1 MADLNRL
8 YDALK
13 QADAAGNK
21 EDAQQ
26 LANYIRSELAAQPQE
41 EQQLIKPEETSFGQR
56 ALGSLKQGFQSF
68 GEAAEGRELA
78 RLKNEGKLP
87 EAAAKMEEIKAN
99 AAKPQAPTLTP
110 SDIQRIAHEKGYLPA
125 AMEVPSFVVE
135 QILKSGPEMA
145 ESLIAGYASGA
156 LTTAGVA
163 MTPFAPAAPVAGAV
177 VGTLAGIGT
186 YAYQQYGHFMERQAL
201 AKQAPEELDPE
212 SARNWAAATAPIGFA
227 VDRLTFG
234 VGKFGKKAVAEAV
247 VEELAKRTTGQV
259 IKETVKA
266 GAKEGAKRAA
276 IGVSEMPTEML
287 EQWAELHQAG
297 LPTDTEEA
305 KREIWD
311 AGWSALAMG
320 TGIGGISGTASGS
333 YNKYKELKSI
343 DDTVNEVNEAKP
355 QRERPSRETK
365 INESWSKL
373 EAKGEELRKQREAQ
387 EAAAEAEA
395 PPVEEVAEEVITEEA
410 APPVKR
416 GRKAKVAPIVEE
428 AVVEEAPAEEAPPVK
443 KGVLNAATLTSLG
456 LNKNSNAY
464 KELLNVD
471 ASTPEGL
478 AFLDE
483 TLDSHTGKIN
493 ETAVGDF
500 IRSIAPKVQEVQDAT
515 TRPKS
520 RQATNRA
527 GVSTLDERTGA
538 AAAEG
543 ATEDIAGT
551 VDAAG
556 TDVGQPA
563 GGAESSAD
571 TLANLQVGETAV
583 VGGKVYRKTETGFEL
598 VEAETPESTEVIDE
612 EAIAVEEAPVIE
624 EPLPIE
630 KQGRALA
637 KELRALDPDHPLID
651 DLTAFDVNEETLA
664 LAQQNIDELKAQRQ
678 QKAPTTEGELRELS
692 EEQKA
697 AETDQQAESF
707 ADTVLGQTKGE
718 TPESEAYIKSQ
729 EQIDADTR
737 AELRKYNL
745 EREQLLNKREPLKAK
760 LDLIRSNN
768 RSTKAAIEAVAK
780 PIQEQI
786 DAIDQEIA
794 GFNKLISQAH
804 DDYTTSSLVTEDVK
818 SKNFLAAIYKLVKK
832 GHITEKQAELYRAIA
847 NGDIVTALDY
857 ISIYGANAW
866 FKQIAKQLDKAEV
879 FTGLAFDNL
888 ESTYAGLFNAEN
900 NFVTIDAGY
909 YLQQI
914 ETHGIAQLQE
924 VLIHEVMHGGTVN
937 AVSKAMAYIN
947 NASDIPGDTYPNSKE
962 FKAAKNL
969 IDIFDYLQTTYP
981 ETFNKDTHYGAT
993 NPLEMIAEAY
1003 ANRSF
1008 QQYLSTLSLPAKLS
1022 KTGGPTNAWNAFVNA
1037 VKFILG
1043 LNTPNNALQRVLENG
1058 ANAVRTKSGQATPL
1072 ESIGRAQLYDK
1083 YRTQGIAI
1091 PSKARQKAD
1100 DDLLKRTGTKPTR
1113 PPKPLTGAQ
1122 RFATSPVQ
1130 TTVNI
1135 LRKFRSYWASFDQAI
1150 NDKILAAMRAKGMS
1164 QDAIAEAF
1172 HVLQVTQAVRADS
1185 MADSFLERGDIKY
1198 DSNLFKFVVTESKQS
1213 MKAIRD
1219 RLDNLAKSKGIKP
1232 EKLYAYATA
1241 AFIARRSRGLKNANA
1256 RLQRRVVQLVAQG
1269 KNTQAKKLYQ
1279 KNYKL
1284 VHMTQSEIDAGLEF
1298 FNRYPEFNKI
1308 FDTWN
1313 DVREKVLDFAMDQGL
1328 FDQETRDQLLEV
1340 MDYVPFFRV
1349 EQLEAKAGPKEYSQ
1363 GLIDTMN
1370 TVRGMKGSNQEVND
1384 VFDNMER
1391 WIKYTIRKGVQNR
1404 AAQEKIKLYTQELPD
1419 DIKVLPKGKRSESG
1433 NTVSVWENGKLKR
1446 YEFQGMD
1453 GDTMVHGFTGMEPA
1467 VIPAMRYWNKFANFL
1482 RLNIVLQPVFSV
1494 AQIPQDAF
1502 NAWFSSGVKY
1512 PFMLP
1517 LQVMK
1522 EIALTPV
1529 GLSSARKRLKQTVTV
1544 GKHDFSREY
1553 ERIDLDAQEEAKKY
1567 KTVDKLIKAILSPL
1581 TALSM
1586 ASDNVIRQAVYSQL
1600 MLETGNE
1607 ANAINVADEIIN
1619 FRRTGYG
1626 QLVNIMRQA
1635 APFVNANLQA
1645 LHISL
1650 ATITGNGINPMSRKQ
1665 ALLRF
1670 VNAGGQLMALSLIY
1684 TVLMSDEDEY
1694 KKLDPS
1700 ERDRNFVFPNGF
1712 KLPLRNDLFTAFFKV
1727 LPEHIFNR
1735 YIQET
1740 EDSTKMR
1747 KALATAFKR
1756 ALTIPGGMPSLLSGA
1771 VESYMNIDTV
1781 TGRPIVGQGQQGL
1794 APELQISPK
1803 RTPQLAR
1810 LLGELGGVSPL
1821 HVDHLLQRYFST
1833 MYGMTTMLTNSII
1846 ADMRGEVLPTKTARE
1861 MALEFPFVSSFLT
1874 REHGARNMMDYYELQ
1889 DIVNEAYKSF
1899 NNKQAYDNA
1908 SVQNYLNIDNNRQL
1922 VLMEKSLKNLSDEL
1936 ANLRNYET
1944 TLLLDK
1950 TGRWSADEK
1959 RAELERIE
1967 QERQNMLGFQFE
1979 LNDRKERYIQQ
1990 LRYLGG
1996 L

>member
-26 LANYIRSELAAQPQE
+26 LADWIRSEQAAQPQAQ

-56 ALGSLKQGFQSF
+56 ALSSLKQGFQSF
-68 GEAAEGRELA
+68 GEASEGREVA
-78 RLKNEGKLP
+78 RLKDEGKLP
-87 EAAAKMEEIKAN
+87 EAAAKMADIKAN
-99 AAKPQAPTLTP
+99 AAKPQAPTLSP
-110 SDIQRIAHEKGYLPA
+110 ADIRRIAHEKGYLPA
-125 AMEVPSFVVE
+125 GMELPSFVVE
-135 QILKSGPEMA
+135 QVLKSAPEMA
-145 ESLIAGYASGA
+145 ESIIAGYAAGA
-156 LTTAGVA
+156 LTTAGLA
-163 MTPFAPAAPVAGAV
+163 FTPAAPAAPIVGPI
-177 VGTLAGIGT
+177 VGTLTGIGT
-186 YAYQQYGHFMERQAL
+186 YAYQTYGHSMNTQAL
-201 AKQAPEELDPE
+201 VKQAPEELDPA
-212 SARNWAAATAPIGFA
+212 SARKWAAITAPVGFI
-227 VDRLTFG
+227 VDKLTFG
-234 VGKFGKKAVAEAV
+234 VGKFGKKAVADAV

-266 GAKEGAKRAA
+266 GSKEAAKRAA

-297 LPTDTEEA
+297 IPTDTEEA
-305 KREIWD
+305 KQQIWD

-320 TGIGGISGTASGS
+320 TGIGGTSGAASGA
-333 YNKYKELKSI
+333 YNKYQELKSI

-355 QRERPSRETK
+355 QRERPTRETK
-365 INESWSKL
+365 INDSWSRL

-387 EAAAEAEA
+387 EAAAEA
-395 PPVEEVAEEVITEEA
+395 PPVEEVAEEVTTEEA
-410 APPVKR
+410 VPPVKQ
-416 GRKAKVAPIVEE
+416 GRKAKVAPVVEE

-443 KGVLNAATLTSLG
+443 KGELNAATLTSLG

-464 KELLNVD
+464 KELLGVD

-500 IRSIAPKVQEVQDAT
+500 IRSIAPQVQEVQDAT
-515 TRPKS
+515 TGSKTRK
-520 RQATNRA
+520 RTDRT
-527 GVSTLDERTGA
+527 GVQTYDERQGDVTTDGA
-538 AAAEG
+538 EA
-543 ATEDIAGT
+543 DLDGT
-551 VDAAG
+551 MGG
-556 TDVGQPA
+556 TRDNAGQPA
-563 GGAESSAD
+563 GGAESGTD
-571 TLANLQVGETAV
+571 TLASLQVGETAV

-598 VEAETPESTEVIDE
+598 VEAEAPEATEVIDE
-612 EAIAVEEAPVIE
+612 EAMAVEEAPVVE

-664 LAQQNIDELKAQRQ
+664 LAQQNIDELKAQRGAKGQ
-678 QKAPTTEGELRELS
+678 TTQGELRELS
-692 EEQKA
+692 EVPVDEQDIDNFVDKIYGPKEGVPEGEARIKTQDQLENETEEELSRYYDLIQKIREEKQRVKA
-697 AETDQQAESF
+697 NNEM
-707 ADTVLGQTKGE
+707 LGG
-718 TPESEAYIKSQ
+718 INMLDD
-729 EQIDADTR
+729 DAKKQYVDR
-737 AELRKYNL
+737 IAELDQNIADVYATIRKT
-745 EREQLLNKREPLKAK
+745 REEFSGASNVTESLLSRDFA
-760 LDLIRSNN
+760 
-768 RSTKAAIEAVAK
+768 AAIAL
-780 PIQEQI
+780 
-786 DAIDQEIA
+786 
-794 GFNKLISQAH
+794 LIKQ
-804 DDYTTSSLVTEDVK
+804 
-818 SKNFLAAIYKLVKK
+818 
-832 GHITEKQAELYRAIA
+832 GHLTEKQAEFYYAIA
-847 NGDIVTALDY
+847 NGDVVTALEY
-857 ISIYGANAW
+857 ISKYGTNSW
-866 FKQIAKQLDKAEV
+866 YKRIATQLDKAKI
-879 FTGLAFDNL
+879 FPSISFGNL
-888 ESTYAGLFNAEN
+888 GDKTLGVFNAETN
-900 NFVTIDAGY
+900 QVVFDAGHY
-909 YLQQI
+909 FQ
-914 ETHGIAQLQE
+914 EPMTNGIADLQE
-924 VLIHEVMHGGTVN
+924 TFIHELMHAGTVN
-937 AVSKAMAYIN
+937 SVAKAFPFIDNEPTDAEIATLGTDALSYL
-947 NASDIPGDTYPNSKE
+947 NSKE
-962 FKAAKNL
+962 FKAAENL
-969 IDIFDYLQTTYP
+969 IAIFDYLKANHAD
-981 ETFNKDTHYGAT
+981 TFNTNSYYGAT
-993 NPLEMIAEAY
+993 NPLEMISEAF

-1008 QQYLSTLSLPAKLS
+1008 QQYLSTIKLPDELAA
-1022 KTGGPTNAWNAFVNA
+1022 TGGATNIWQKFVDS
-1037 VKFILG
+1037 VKNLLG
-1043 LNTPNNALQRVLENG
+1043 INVTNSALQRILENG
-1058 ANAVRTKSGQATPL
+1058 ANAVRKESGKATPL
-1072 ESIGRAQLYDK
+1072 ESVGRERFYNK
-1083 YRTQGIAI
+1083 YRTPGNVIAN
-1091 PSKARQKAD
+1091 KAKQKAD

-1130 TTVNI
+1130 TTVDI
-1135 LRKFRSYWASFDQAI
+1135 TRKFRSYWASFDQAI
-1150 NDKILAAMRAKGMS
+1150 NDKILAAMRAKGMA
-1164 QDAIAEAF
+1164 QDAIAQAF

-1198 DSNLFKFVVTESKQS
+1198 DSNLFKFVITESKQS

-1219 RLDNLAKSKGIKP
+1219 RLDNLAKKKGIKP

-1269 KNTQAKKLYQ
+1269 KKAQAKKLYQ

-1298 FNRYPEFNKI
+1298 FKRYPEFNKI

-1433 NTVSVWENGKLKR
+1433 NTVSVWQNGKLKR

-1553 ERIDLDAQEEAKKY
+1553 ERIDLDAQEEAKKF

-1650 ATITGNGINPMSRKQ
+1650 ATITGNGINPMTRKQ

-1735 YIQET
+1735 YIDET

-1756 ALTIPGGMPSLLSGA
+1756 ALTIPGGMPSVLSGA

-1950 TGRWSADEK
+1950 TGKWNADEK
-1959 RAELERIE
+1959 RAEMERIE
-1967 QERQNMLGFQFE
+1967 QERQNMLGFQIE